1 MRLLITGGLGH
12 IGSYLIR
19 NLTEALNLNEI
30 VVVDSLQTQ
39 RFTSLFNL
47 PKTPRIHFY
56 EKDVRDLEN
65 TFLTQ
70 VGKIDYAIHLAALTD
85 ASGTLDKRD
94 FLFNNNFESTKSIV
108 QLCGENGIPLIFPST
123 TSVYGSQSDLVDEN
137 CSDLVPQSPYAECK
151 LEEERLIVE
160 ATRVGL
166 SAAVLRFGTIHGI
179 SPGMRFHTAV
189 NKFCFQVASG
199 LPISVWRT
207 ALDQK
212 RPYLALSDANLAI
225 AHVISKSLFGGE
237 IYNVL
242 TDNHTVSE
250 IVAAIQHSTTKKCQ
264 VELVDSK
271 IMNQL
276 SYEVSNQKFLLTG
289 FEAQGNLF
297 RDIGETMN
305 LLESIQSE

>member
-12 IGSYLIR
+12 IGSYFLG
-19 NLTEALNLNEI
+19 NLSTELQLDEI
-30 VVVDSLQTQ
+30 VVMDSLQTQ
-39 RFTSLFNL
+39 RITSLFNL
-47 PKTPRIHFY
+47 PKSPRIRFH
-56 EKDVRDLEN
+56 EMDVRDLESKFYSRIGN
-65 TFLTQ
+65 
-70 VGKIDYAIHLAALTD
+70 IDFVIHLAALTD

-94 FLFNNNFESTKSIV
+94 YLFNNNLESTRSIIRFS
-108 QLCGENGIPLIFPST
+108 GENRIPVIFPST

-137 CSDLVPQSPYAECK
+137 CGELVPQSPYAECK

-160 ATRVGL
+160 AAGDGL
-166 SAAVLRFGTIHGI
+166 STVVLRFGTIHGI

-212 RPYLALSDANLAI
+212 RPYLALSDANNAV
-225 AHVISKSLFGGE
+225 AHVISKSLFEGE

-242 TDNHTVSE
+242 TNNHTVAE
-250 IVAAIQHSTTKKCQ
+250 IVAAIQQSTTKKCEIEF
-264 VELVDSK
+264 VESK

-276 SYEVSNQKFLLTG
+276 SYEVSNRKFLSTG
-289 FEAQGNLF
+289 FKFHGDLLIDVNK
-297 RDIGETMN
+297 TMN
-305 LLESIQSE
+305 LLAGIKNE